1 MTLFFFQVLVFN
13 TVINIFFGKSL
24 VILIIPK
31 LTAMQTDV
39 GKNFLTFTKKEK
51 RGTLVLLATIVGIF
65 VCAKYLYPLIIK
77 EDITNN
83 KAIFAAADSLKEK
96 QNDSPKNY
104 YSRNEY
110 DDNSGYHAYPK
121 KQYDNTFT
129 GTMFYFD
136 PNTLGADGWKKLG
149 VRDKTIASMQKYIAK
164 GGRFREPDDL
174 RKVWGL
180 RDDEKDRLVP
190 YARIA
195 GGQEKTHTNYS
206 SNYQPYEKKVYEK
219 RAITTVDINAG
230 DSAAYDGLP
239 GIGAG
244 FSRRITK
251 FRDKLGG
258 FYKVEQVGETFGLP
272 DSVFQKIKPYLK
284 INGDNIH
291 KININTATEE
301 ELKLHP
307 YIRWQLAKVIT
318 EYRKQ
323 HGNYKAL
330 EELKKIMVINEE
342 TYSKI
347 SPYLTL

>member
-1 MTLFFFQVLVFN
+1 LVFD
-13 TVINIFFGKSL
+13 KSL
-24 VILIIPK
+24 IIFILPK
-31 LTAMQTDV
+31 LTAMQNNA

-51 RGTLVLLATIVGIF
+51 RGTLVLLATIIGIF
-65 VCAKYLYPLIIK
+65 VSAKYVYPLIIK
-77 EDITNN
+77 EDTTNN

-96 QNDSPKNY
+96 QKDSTQNFY
-104 YSRNEY
+104 NRNEY
-110 DDNSGYHAYPK
+110 ADNGGYHAYTK
-121 KQYDNTFT
+121 KEYNNTFT

-136 PNTLGADGWKKLG
+136 PNTLSADGWKKLG

-190 YARIA
+190 YVRIA
-195 GGQEKTHTNYS
+195 GGQEKTYTNYS
-206 SNYQPYEKKVYEK
+206 SSYQPYEKKVYEK
-219 RAITTVDINAG
+219 KAIATVDINTG

-244 FSRRITK
+244 FSRRIIK

-301 ELKLHP
+301 ELKVHP
-307 YIRWQLAKVIT
+307 YIRWQLAKVMT
-318 EYRKQ
+318 EYKKQ
-323 HGNYKAL
+323 HGNYKSL
-330 EELKKIMVINEE
+330 EDLKKIMVINEE
-342 TYSKI
+342 TYNKI
-347 SPYLTL
+347 TPYLSL

>member
-1 MTLFFFQVLVFN
+1 MQN
-13 TVINIFFGKSL
+13 ESPKS
-24 VILIIPK
+24 
-31 LTAMQTDV
+31 
-39 GKNFLTFTKKEK
+39 FLTFTKKEK
-51 RGTLVLLATIVGIF
+51 RGTLVFLATIMGIF
-65 VCAKYLYPLIIK
+65 VSAKYIYPLIIK
-77 EDITNN
+77 EDSTNN

-96 QNDSPKNY
+96 QKDSTK
-104 YSRNEY
+104 NEY
-110 DDNSGYHAYPK
+110 NKNEYSDNGGYHLYPK
-121 KQYDNTFT
+121 KEYNNTFS

-136 PNTLGADGWKKLG
+136 PNTLSADGWKKLG
-149 VRDKTIASMQKYIAK
+149 IKDKTITGIQHYIEK
-164 GGRFREPDDL
+164 GGRFKAPDDL

-190 YARIA
+190 YVRIA
-195 GGQEKTHTNYS
+195 GGQEKTYTNNYKN
-206 SNYQPYEKKVYEK
+206 NYQPYEKKVYEK
-219 RAITTVDINAG
+219 KEISNVDINTG

-244 FSRRITK
+244 FSRRIVK
-251 FRDKLGG
+251 YRDKLGG

-301 ELKLHP
+301 ELKVHP

-318 EYRKQ
+318 EYKKQ
-323 HGNYKAL
+323 HGDYKAL
-330 EELKKIMVINEE
+330 VELKKIMLINEE
-342 TYSKI
+342 TYDKI

>member
-1 MTLFFFQVLVFN
+1 LVCN
-13 TVINIFFGKSL
+13 KP
-24 VILIIPK
+24 LIIFILPK
-31 LTAMQTDV
+31 LTAMQNNAS
-39 GKNFLTFTKKEK
+39 KHFLTFTKKEK
-51 RGTLVLLATIVGIF
+51 RGTLVLLASVIGIF
-65 VCAKYLYPLIIK
+65 ISAKYIYPLIIK
-77 EDITNN
+77 EDSTNN

-96 QNDSPKNY
+96 QKDSATNY
-104 YSRNEY
+104 YSKNEY
-110 DDNSGYHAYPK
+110 SDNGGYQAYPK

-136 PNTLGADGWKKLG
+136 PNTLSADGWKKLG
-149 VRDKTIASMQKYIAK
+149 VKDKTIASMQKYIAK

-190 YARIA
+190 YVRIV
-195 GGQEKTHTNYS
+195 GGKEKTYTNYS

-219 RAITTVDINAG
+219 KVIANVDINIG

-244 FSRRITK
+244 FSKRIIK

-258 FYKVEQVGETFGLP
+258 FYKIEQVGETFGLP

-284 INGDNIH
+284 INVDNIH
-291 KININTATEE
+291 KININNATEE
-301 ELKLHP
+301 ELKVHP
-307 YIRWQLAKVIT
+307 YIRWQLAKVII

-323 HGNYKAL
+323 HGSYRAL
-330 EELKKIMVINEE
+330 EDLKKIMVINEE
-342 TYSKI
+342 TYNKI
-347 SPYLTL
+347 APYLTL